1 MMNRSI
7 QFAPKELADALAA
20 IKPACSTRSCVTALA
35 GVLIRDRGGE
45 AVTVAATDMS
55 VAAQRTLFGYG
66 GDGRFIAL
74 VNHAEL
80 SKAVKLFAKR
90 PSVTLTRSSNLAERY
105 RQLRSCEGVTA
116 SDAIRQARESERVD
130 VTVGD
135 GQREITLPG
144 LRMADFP
151 PLDFTIGEPLLTAEP
166 RELASVLERA
176 LLFAS
181 KDDKRPILT
190 GVRFDLERE
199 PTIAATD
206 SYRLGLFAL
215 PGYVHQL
222 AAATIDGFALRVA
235 LKSIKTS
242 LRDVTIRLAERAAT
256 IQTDE
261 CMWSVR
267 LIDGQ
272 YPNYAQ
278 LWPDYAHEANTGY
291 GPGADYHVRVPVD
304 ELREACETAVQFLH
318 KNAPMRIQLNGGV
331 DITGRTPDGPSFRE
345 KIPNAGFVRHAGPDL
360 EYGVNPEFMRDIAK
374 VANNG
379 TLDCLLLSPL
389 RPVAFLDGEDR
400 YLLMPIRLNV

>member
-20 IKPACSTRSCVTALA
+20 IKPACSTRSAVTALA

-90 PSVTLTRSSNLAERY
+90 PNVTLTRSSNLAERY

-151 PLDFTIGEPLLTAEP
+151 ALDFTIGEPLLTAEP

-176 LLFAS
+176 LRFAS
-181 KDDKRPILT
+181 KDERRPILT

-272 YPNYAQ
+272 YPNYSQ
-278 LWPDYAHEANTGY
+278 LWPDYAHDNCAAY
-291 GPGADYHVRVPVD
+291 QVRMPVD

-345 KIPNAGFVRHAGPDL
+345 TIANAEFVRHAGEDL

-379 TLDCLLLSPL
+379 TLDCLLLSAL